1 VNPIY
6 RRFPTLLI
14 ARRNL
19 ARTKARSALAML
31 GIVIGV
37 LAIAS
42 LGVFGATLSQSV
54 TGSLGDIGNQIV
66 VSPASEGPG
75 QATPLSDRELRE
87 IERVSGDAQVV
98 PVRQNVSRVSFRGEG
113 TVATLYGMTDPAAA
127 YEAETGRIPSP
138 LRSGALVGSNLAAEL
153 DVGVGD
159 SLSVGN
165 RTVRVLAVLEPSG
178 GFSPVDPGSAV
189 VLPVRDVGGSGFTS
203 VVVDTESGQA
213 ANETAVA
220 IREAL
225 NGREERVSIFE
236 LGQIVD
242 QIGSVFEAVNLFLVG
257 IGSISLLVAGVS
269 ILNVMLMSTIER
281 RGEIGVLRAV
291 GYQRRDVLKIMLSEA
306 LLLGL
311 VGGVVGAGFS
321 LVGGLVIAQ
330 LILGDAASA
339 LTPQNALYIVAALGF
354 AVVTSVL
361 SGLYPAYKA
370 ANEEPVEA
378 LRG

>member
-66 VSPASEGPG
+66 VSPVSEGPG
-75 QATPLSDRELRE
+75 EATPLTDREVRE
-87 IERVSGDAQVV
+87 IERVSGEAQVV
-98 PVRQNVSRVSFRGEG
+98 PVRQNASRVSFRGEQ
-113 TVATLYGMTDPAAA
+113 TVATLYGMPDPAAA
-127 YEAETGRIPSP
+127 YEAERGRIPSP
-138 LRSGALVGSNLAAEL
+138 LRSGALVGATLADEL
-153 DVGVGD
+153 EVNVGD
-159 SLSVGN
+159 SLTVGN
-165 RTVRVLAVLEPSG
+165 RTVRVLAVLEPAA

-189 VLPVRDVGGSGFTS
+189 VLPVRDVSGSGFTS
-203 VVVDTESGQA
+203 VVVDAESGEA
-213 ANETAVA
+213 ANETALA

-236 LGQIVD
+236 LGQIVE
-242 QIGSVFEAVNLFLVG
+242 QVGSVFEAVNLFLVG
-257 IGSISLLVAGVS
+257 IGSISLVVAGVS

-311 VGGVVGAGFS
+311 VGGAVGAVLS
-321 LVGGLVIAQ
+321 LGGGLVIAQ
-330 LILGDAASA
+330 VILGDATSA
-339 LTPQNALYIVAALGF
+339 LTPINGLYILAALGF

>member
-1 VNPIY
+1 
-6 RRFPTLLI
+6 
-14 ARRNL
+14 
-19 ARTKARSALAML
+19 ML

-54 TGSLGDIGNQIV
+54 SGSLGDIGNQIV

-75 QATPLSDRELRE
+75 ETTPLTDREVRE
-87 IERVSGDAQVV
+87 IARVSGEARVV
-98 PVRQNVSRVSFRGEG
+98 PVRQNVSRVSFRGEQ
-113 TVATLYGMTDPAAA
+113 TVATLYGMPDPAAA
-127 YEAETGRIPSP
+127 YEAERGRIPSP
-138 LRSGALVGSNLAAEL
+138 LRSGALVGATLADEL
-153 DVGVGD
+153 EVNVGD
-159 SLSVGN
+159 SLTVGN
-165 RTVRVLAVLEPSG
+165 RTVRVLAVLEPAA

-203 VVVDTESGQA
+203 VVVDAESGEA
-213 ANETAVA
+213 ANETALA

-236 LGQIVD
+236 LGQIVE
-242 QIGSVFEAVNLFLVG
+242 QVGSVFEAVNLFLVG
-257 IGSISLLVAGVS
+257 IGSISLVVAGVS

-311 VGGVVGAGFS
+311 VGGAVGAVLS
-321 LVGGLVIAQ
+321 LGGGLVIAQ
-330 LILGDAASA
+330 VILGDATSA
-339 LTPQNALYIVAALGF
+339 LTPINGLYILAALGF